1 MIFTS
6 FKTFT
11 ELGEAF
17 KENLKSTNKKFQNA
31 NGIPSGFEKLDA
43 IINGF
48 QSSNLI
54 LVGAEQGMEKTSFAV
69 SLITKMTIENQ
80 CATAFFSLEI
90 VAHQLLLRLVSQQT
104 TIATEE
110 LRLGLFNEKEIE
122 LVSKSIEALQS
133 NYLRIYDFPFLTVS
147 DIEKTI
153 TCAPPSFPKLIIID
167 SLQCI
172 AKSKKDKTGKV
183 LNKREL
189 TKITFQL
196 KQLAVKYKITIL
208 VLVHFTLQKERLNEQ
223 FNRRPLLSDLRK
235 YAPIDAFA
243 DVVLLLYRPEYYKI
257 DEWDDETKLPTAE
270 EAEVIVAKNNN
281 GNLGKTRLKFKWN
294 VLKFENLNDN

>member
-1 MIFTS
+1 MSFTTFQT
-6 FKTFT
+6 FK

-17 KENLKSTNKKFQNA
+17 KESLKSTNKKVQSN

-48 QSSNLI
+48 QPSNLI
-54 LVGAEQGMEKTSFAV
+54 LVGAEQGMGKTSFAV
-69 SLITKMTIENQ
+69 SLINKMAIENRYS
-80 CATAFFSLEI
+80 TSFFSLEI
-90 VAHQLLLRLVSQQT
+90 AAQQFLLRILSQLTNIT
-104 TIATEE
+104 TEQ
-110 LRLGLFNEKEIE
+110 LRLGLLNENEID

-133 NYLRIYDFPFLTVS
+133 NSLRIYDYPFVTVS

-153 TCAPPSFPKLIIID
+153 LCAPSGFPKLIIID
-167 SLQCI
+167 SLQSI
-172 AKSKKDKTGKV
+172 ATSKKDKTGKV

-189 TKITFQL
+189 TKITFRL
-196 KQLAVKYKITIL
+196 KQLAVKYNITIL
-208 VLVHFTLQKERLNEQ
+208 VLVHFTLQKERLNEP

-257 DEWDDETKLPTAE
+257 DEWDDEPKLSTAE

-281 GNLGKTRLKFKWN
+281 GNLGKTRLKFKGN
-294 VLKFENLNDN
+294 ILKFENIKDN